1 MLYEAGI
8 DVVNIADGPRAVA
21 RMGPAALSHL
31 QQKTPSSRPSFTTAV
46 VTGTFWACR
55 WT

>member
-31 QQKTPSSRPSFTTAV
+31 VKQKTPSSRPSFTTV
-46 VTGTFWACR
+46 S
-55 WT
+55 